1 MYGILEE
8 NKGVAM
14 KEFGGFIELDKY
26 NFPIIHENAL
36 RLNCARNCLAYL
48 VEQRNIKNILLPKF
62 LCDSVNNVCINSN
75 INVSYYSVGIDF
87 CPIDIQNEEYEWLY
101 LVNYYGQITNE
112 KIIEIAKKYP
122 NLIVDNVQA
131 YFQPPVQGIDTIYT
145 CRKFFGVPD
154 GAFLYTDIRN
164 PEVERTIEQDV
175 SLDRMRYLLG
185 RFEKSG
191 QEFYSDYVETEKTF
205 VNSSVKRMSKLT
217 ENLLHGIDYENV
229 KRIRQENFEELHRC
243 LEKINELKISIPI
256 GPYMYP
262 LLLKNGMVIRK
273 ALQEEK
279 IYIPTLWPNV
289 LEECLTDSLEYRF
302 AADILPIPVDQRY
315 DKEDMRYLV
324 EVIKRYVLSER
335 T

>member
-1 MYGILEE
+1 MREI
-8 NKGVAM
+8 
-14 KEFGGFIELDKY
+14 GGYIELDRY

-36 RLNCARNCLAYL
+36 KLNCARNCLAYL
-48 VEQRNIKNILLPKF
+48 LEQRNIKNILLPKF
-62 LCDSVNNVCINSN
+62 LCDSVNSVCINRN
-75 INVSYYSVGIDF
+75 VNVSYYSVGLDF
-87 CPIDIQNEEYEWLY
+87 CPIDVQNEEYEWLY
-101 LVNYYGQITNE
+101 LVNYYGQISNE
-112 KIIEIAKKYP
+112 KIIEIAKKHP

-164 PEVERTIEQDV
+164 PEIERTIEQDV

-185 RFEKSG
+185 RFERSG
-191 QEFYSDYVETEKTF
+191 QEFYSDYVETEKAF
-205 VNSSVKRMSKLT
+205 VNFPVKKMSKLT

-262 LLLKNGMVIRK
+262 LLLRDGIAMRK
-273 ALQEEK
+273 TLQEEK

-289 LEECLTDSLEYRF
+289 LEECLTDSLEYRL

-315 DKEDMRYLV
+315 DREDMKYLV
-324 EVIKRYVLSER
+324 EVINRYVVFER

>member
-1 MYGILEE
+1 
-8 NKGVAM
+8 M